1 MHRSLWYKTLMSHV
15 SNGTTLSELLVRVIE
30 PEKQELSQELAE
42 FLARLQFP
50 PQDQQRLKELAE
62 KQRQGTLSEVEEAEM
77 DGYIQVAD
85 LVEVLKAK
93 ALTSLK

>member
-1 MHRSLWYKTLMSHV
+1 MNNV
-15 SNGTTLSELLVRVIE
+15 SSGATLSDLLVRVIE
-30 PEKQELSQELAE
+30 PDRQELSHELAE
-42 FLARLQFP
+42 YLSRLHFP

-62 KQRQGTLSEVEEAEM
+62 KQRQGTLSEAEEMEM
-77 DGYIQVAD
+77 DSYIQVAD